1 MLWVRLLSPFYSRG
15 SWGRERLNRLHEVSK
30 WLQVAPGLDSRCS
43 GPTAPPALNH
53 IAVLPLNWKS
63 FKNLKVC
70 LWNVGICHY
79 GMLTE
84 SNFWSWLSWT
94 HILYIN
100 VYLHGTNVVFLNGCF
115 LTFWFFSS
123 LGLLSRLMWPL
134 FHVTSKTPLY
144 LQLRKVSMSLL
155 DRLSDFCPV
164 CSPVVSGESVFA
176 SLRLTEWTPQPSASF
191 PAKSVA
197 FQKTLALREFAFE
210 ELQASREK

>member
-1 MLWVRLLSPFYSRG
+1 M
-15 SWGRERLNRLHEVSK
+15 
-30 WLQVAPGLDSRCS
+30 
-43 GPTAPPALNH
+43 
-53 IAVLPLNWKS
+53 
-63 FKNLKVC
+63 C

-144 LQLRKVSMSLL
+144 LQLRKVSMSPL

-164 CSPVVSGESVFA
+164 CSPMSVVSLCSPLSALQSEHH
-176 SLRLTEWTPQPSASF
+176 SLLPLSPQRVWHSRKHLLSENLHLRNFRPSGKNRVGGYENPF
-191 PAKSVA
+191 I
-197 FQKTLALREFAFE
+197 TL
-210 ELQASREK
+210 